1 MYELNNATCEQG
13 KLKILQIIT
22 VVLLIILHWISWH
35 IKASPAMGAKFIK
48 SKFQLILQM
57 KIKIREEKKR
67 KKMLTSK
74 KKKDRFG
81 WCTLGEEAKV

>member
-1 MYELNNATCEQG
+1 
-13 KLKILQIIT
+13 
-22 VVLLIILHWISWH
+22 
-35 IKASPAMGAKFIK
+35 MGAKFIK

-67 KKMLTSK
+67 EKMCNNVK
-74 KKKDRFG
+74 NKKDRFG

>member
-1 MYELNNATCEQG
+1 
-13 KLKILQIIT
+13 
-22 VVLLIILHWISWH
+22 
-35 IKASPAMGAKFIK
+35 MGAKFIE

-74 KKKDRFG
+74 KKKDGFG
-81 WCTLGEEAKV
+81 

>member
-1 MYELNNATCEQG
+1 MYELNNVTCEQE

-22 VVLLIILHWISWH
+22 VVLLIILHRISWH
-35 IKASPAMGAKFIK
+35 LKASPAMGAKFIK

-67 KKMLTSK
+67 KKMCNNVKNKT
-74 KKKDRFG
+74 DRFG
-81 WCTLGEEAKV
+81 

>member
-1 MYELNNATCEQG
+1 
-13 KLKILQIIT
+13 
-22 VVLLIILHWISWH
+22 
-35 IKASPAMGAKFIK
+35 MGAKFIK

-81 WCTLGEEAKV
+81 